1 MPGDHNTSLNPRNSA
16 NSDHE
21 SAVSPPPVTTP
32 RLSNAKILSS
42 SLFQEVGLNTF
53 RPGPNVKLGSKPF
66 QYQPVA
72 YSSEDAKSAMLGGWF
87 HRLFQNKPPPS
98 MYAPQPEFSSFFEL
112 LRGTLHEFPIIG
124 EDEYQPMTGKCILKL
139 FLFYCIL
146 LLTLFFIFFSSPT
159 TWSSS
164 SPNLGI
170 CLCPVCGYLL

>member
-1 MPGDHNTSLNPRNSA
+1 MPSLLCSMK
-16 NSDHE
+16 
-21 SAVSPPPVTTP
+21 PPAEHSRLGIFGTVGHRLILERLSP

-112 LRGTLHEFPIIG
+112 LRGTLHEFPII
-124 EDEYQPMTGKCILKL
+124 
-139 FLFYCIL
+139 
-146 LLTLFFIFFSSPT
+146 
-159 TWSSS
+159 
-164 SPNLGI
+164 
-170 CLCPVCGYLL
+170 